1 MMNEKFLVN
10 HKFWRQV
17 KKKKQKKHRLSIG
30 ETNRLI
36 KILSTL
42 NLFIYFYKCIFFN
55 TKIIIG

>member
-17 KKKKQKKHRLSIG
+17 KKKKRWLSIG
-30 ETNRLI
+30 ENKYI
-36 KILSTL
+36 NQKSTL
-42 NLFIYFYKCIFFN
+42 NLFIYFYKYIFFN

>member
-17 KKKKQKKHRLSIG
+17 KKKKKRRLSIG
-30 ETNRLI
+30 ETNTLI
-36 KILSTL
+36 KILTTL